1 VGPYFGFRNSDFGL
15 NGKPNIRASEFHVTP
30 EEMKKRTK
38 DFGLRV
44 IRLVA
49 ALPRDRASD
58 VLGRQ
63 LLKAGTSVGANY
75 RAACRSRSDADFLA
89 RMGIVE
95 EEADEAV
102 YWLEMLAAAGLV
114 PQKRLADLKHE
125 GEEILSI
132 VVASIRTV
140 KARMRRP
147 PARQS
152 EIRNPKSEI
161 G

>member
-1 VGPYFGFRNSDFGL
+1 M
-15 NGKPNIRASEFHVTP
+15 TP

-38 DFGLRV
+38 EYGLRV

-49 ALPRDRASD
+49 ALPRNPVCD
-58 VLGRQ
+58 VIGRQ

-95 EEADEAV
+95 EEADECL
-102 YWLEMLAAAGLV
+102 YWMEMLVGTSLVAEKRIRGLM
-114 PQKRLADLKHE
+114 DE
-125 GEEILSI
+125 GQEILSI

-140 KARMRRP
+140 KSRTRRP
-147 PARQS
+147 RRSQS
-152 EIRNPKSEI
+152 EIRN
-161 G
+161 GVA